1 MDKKGTYTQA
11 EYAELKQVSKPY
23 INKLMRKQRLITTLN
38 ESKTKSLIVD
48 CEANDKLFK
57 NKD

>member
-48 CEANDKLFK
+48 CEINDKLFK

>member
-38 ESKTKSLIVD
+38 ESKTRSLIVD
-48 CEANDKLFK
+48 CEINDKLFK

>member
-11 EYAELKQVSKPY
+11 EYAELKQVSKSY

-48 CEANDKLFK
+48 CEINDKLFK

>member
-48 CEANDKLFK
+48 CETNDKLFK

>member
-11 EYAELKQVSKPY
+11 EYAELKRVSKPY

-48 CEANDKLFK
+48 CEINDKLFK